1 MPDLNTVRAS
11 APAGV
16 VIVETLEFL
25 HDDFPAPIRLVNQ
38 FSDFDATLEST
49 APENPSEEVTFEASM
64 FDLVLPRAG
73 DAGTE
78 TIDITVSNVDQVAA
92 DYLQIAMD
100 NPGPITVIYRIY
112 LSTDTSAP
120 AENPPTMLTLE
131 SAVAT
136 ADQVVAKAR
145 NSDNINRKFPSII
158 YNIYDH
164 PGLSR

>member
-25 HDDFPAPIRLVNQ
+25 HDSFPSPIRLVND
-38 FSDFDATLEST
+38 FAAFDATLEAT
-49 APENPSEEVTFEASM
+49 APEDASTEVSFEASR
-64 FDLVLPRAG
+64 FALVLPRAG

-78 TIDITVSNVDQVAA
+78 TIDITISNVDQVAS

-100 NPGPITVIYRIY
+100 NPGPITVIYRIF
-112 LSTDTSAP
+112 LSTDTSGP
-120 AENPPTMLTLE
+120 AEDPPTRLTLD
-131 SAVAT
+131 SAIAT
-136 ADQVVAKAR
+136 ATEVVAKAR
-145 NSDNINRKFPSII
+145 NSDNINRKFPSIN

>member
-11 APAGV
+11 APAGE

-25 HDDFPAPIRLVNQ
+25 HDSFPAPIRLVNDYQ
-38 FSDFDATLEST
+38 DFAATLEAS
-49 APENPSEEVTFEASM
+49 APEDPSTEVTFSASR
-64 FDLVLPRAG
+64 FALVLPRAG

-78 TIDITVSNVDQVAA
+78 TIDVTVSNVDQIAS

-100 NPGPITVIYRIY
+100 NPGPITLIYRIY
-112 LSTDTSAP
+112 LASATSAP
-120 AENPPTMLTLE
+120 AENPPTRLTLE
-131 SAVAT
+131 SAEAT
-136 ADQVVAKAR
+136 AATVVAKAR
-145 NSDNINRKFPSII
+145 NADNINRKFPGIY